1 MQTVENLAQGACNYW
16 PTELVK
22 EAADQST
29 LIPLLETQDTF
40 LNLLKIADADPYAW
54 KEALTHNKAL
64 SANLFLKHLMVLT
77 DIGGERLQRYA
88 KDFFQLFP
96 NGKLEF
102 MFDDSTYTYQFS
114 KNDKRIWHNKK
125 LRIEKSLLLENRQ
138 TFTNDMLDVCMLL
151 IWGANTTDPSN
162 LPDEILEKAIIG
174 SMIGNSDKLETYIKE
189 RYLFVSRQIGG
200 STAND
205 LGYICE
211 AYIKNKLEK
220 MLPDYY
226 DFDGHTLKNV
236 TLNDAQLTKFDL
248 VVSNSKT
255 NRSIGIEVSFQVTTN
270 SVIER
275 KAQNANNRQQLA
287 HQHNHKVGYIIDG
300 SGNFQRKSAIQNILN
315 YSDCTVN
322 FSDAGLLQMVNYI
335 KDNI

>member
-1 MQTVENLAQGACNYW
+1 MQTVDELAKNACNYW

-22 EAADQST
+22 EVADKST

-40 LNLLKIADADPYAW
+40 LNLLKVADASPYAW
-54 KEALTHNKAL
+54 KEALTQNKAL

-77 DIGGERLQRYA
+77 DIGGERLQRYSN
-88 KDFFQLFP
+88 DFHQLFP
-96 NGKLEF
+96 EQKLEF
-102 MFDDSTYTYQFS
+102 SFDNAIHIHKFSTT
-114 KNDKRIWHNKK
+114 KKRIWNNKK
-125 LRIEKSLLLENRQ
+125 LRVEKSLLLEDRQ
-138 TFTNDMLDVCMLL
+138 TFNDDMLDVCMLL
-151 IWGANTTDPSN
+151 IWGANTTDPSK

-174 SMIGNSDKLETYIKE
+174 SLIGSPEKLDKYVKE

-205 LGYICE
+205 LGYVCE
-211 AYIKNKLEK
+211 AYVKNKLQE

-226 DFDGHTLKNV
+226 TFDKRTLENV
-236 TLNDAQLTKFDL
+236 ALNESYLTKFDL
-248 VVSNSKT
+248 VVANSDTK
-255 NRSIGIEVSFQVTTN
+255 RCIGIEISFQVTTN

-275 KAQNANNRQQLA
+275 KSQNANNRQQLA
-287 HQHNHKVGYIIDG
+287 HQQNHKVGYIIDG

-322 FSDAGLLQMVNYI
+322 FSDTGLLQMVNYI

>member
-1 MQTVENLAQGACNYW
+1 MKTVEELAKDACNYW

-22 EAADQST
+22 EAADKST
-29 LIPLLETQDTF
+29 LIPLIETQDTF
-40 LNLLKIADADPYAW
+40 LNLLKVADANPYAW
-54 KEALTHNKAL
+54 KEALTQNKSL

-88 KDFFQLFP
+88 KDFAQIFP
-96 NGKLEF
+96 KGKLEF
-102 MFDDSTYTYQFS
+102 TFDDSTCIYKFS
-114 KNDKRIWHNKK
+114 KNDKRIWNNKK
-125 LRIEKSLLLENRQ
+125 LRVEKSLLLENRK
-138 TFTNDMLDVCMLL
+138 TFDNDMLDVCMLL

-174 SMIGNSDKLETYIKE
+174 SMIGNSDKLEKYIKE

-211 AYIKNKLEK
+211 AYVKNKFEK
-220 MLPDYY
+220 LLPDNYS
-226 DFDGHTLKNV
+226 FNGHTLKNV
-236 TLNDAQLTKFDL
+236 TLNDTQLTTFDL
-248 VVSNSKT
+248 VISNSKT
-255 NRSIGIEVSFQVTTN
+255 KRSIGIEISFQVTTN

-287 HQHNHKVGYIIDG
+287 HKHSHKVGYIIDG

-322 FSDAGLLQMVNYI
+322 FSDAGLLKMVNYI

>member
-1 MQTVENLAQGACNYW
+1 MQTVDELAKDACNYW
-16 PTELVK
+16 PSDLVK
-22 EAADQST
+22 EAADKST

-40 LNLLKIADADPYAW
+40 LNLLKVADASPYAW
-54 KEALTHNKAL
+54 KEALIQNKAL

-77 DIGGERLQRYA
+77 DIGGERLQRYS

-96 NGKLEF
+96 RQELEF
-102 MFDDSTYTYQFS
+102 AFDNVVHTYKFS
-114 KNDKRIWHNKK
+114 KTEKRIWNNKK
-125 LRIEKSLLLENRQ
+125 LRVEKSLLLENRQ
-138 TFTNDMLDVCMLL
+138 TFNDDMLDVCMLL
-151 IWGANTTDPSN
+151 IWGANTTDPSR

-174 SMIGNSDKLETYIKE
+174 SMIGSSEKLEKYVKE

-211 AYIKNKLEK
+211 AYVKRKLEEI
-220 MLPDYY
+220 LPDYY
-226 DFDGHTLKNV
+226 NFNGHTLVNV
-236 TLNDAQLTKFDL
+236 TLNDAELTKFDL
-248 VVSNSKT
+248 IVSNPRT
-255 NRSIGIEVSFQVTTN
+255 NRSMGIEVSFQVTTN

-322 FSDAGLLQMVNYI
+322 FSDTGLLHMVNYI

>member
-1 MQTVENLAQGACNYW
+1 METVDELAKDACNYW
-16 PTELVK
+16 PSELVK
-22 EAADQST
+22 EAADKST

-40 LNLLKIADADPYAW
+40 LNLLKVADASPYAW
-54 KEALTHNKAL
+54 KEALIQNKAL

-77 DIGGERLQRYA
+77 DIGGERLQRYS
-88 KDFFQLFP
+88 KDFSQLFP
-96 NGKLEF
+96 DKKLEF
-102 MFDDSTYTYQFS
+102 VFDNIVHTYEFS
-114 KNDKRIWHNKK
+114 KADNRTWSNKK

-138 TFTNDMLDVCMLL
+138 TFSDDMLDVCMLL
-151 IWGANTTDPSN
+151 IWGANTTDVSK

-174 SMIGNSDKLETYIKE
+174 SMIGNPDKLEKYIKE

-211 AYIKNKLEK
+211 AYVKNKLEE
-220 MLPDYY
+220 MLPAYY
-226 DFDGHTLKNV
+226 SFDGHTLVNV
-236 TLNDAQLTKFDL
+236 TLNDTQLTKFDL
-248 VVSNSKT
+248 VVSNPKT

-275 KAQNANNRQQLA
+275 KAQNANNRQKLA

-322 FSDAGLLQMVNYI
+322 FSDTGLMQMVNYI

>member
-1 MQTVENLAQGACNYW
+1 MQTIEDLAQDACNYW

-22 EAADQST
+22 EAADKST

-40 LNLLKIADADPYAW
+40 LSLLKVADATPYAW
-54 KEALTHNKAL
+54 KDMLTQTKSL
-64 SANLFLKHLMVLT
+64 SANVFLKHLMVLT
-77 DIGGERLQRYA
+77 DLGGERLQRYA
-88 KDFFQLFP
+88 KDFSQLFP
-96 NGKLEF
+96 KGVLEF
-102 MFDDSTYTYQFS
+102 VYDDTNHIYEFS
-114 KNDKRIWHNKK
+114 KPKKRIWNNKK
-125 LRIEKSLLLENRQ
+125 LRVEKSLLLEERQ
-138 TFTNDMLDVCMLL
+138 IFTDDMLDVCMLL
-151 IWGANTTDPSN
+151 IWGANTTNPIY

-174 SMIGNSDKLETYIKE
+174 SLIGNSDKLDKYVKE

-211 AYIKNKLEK
+211 AYIKDKLENL
-220 MLPDYY
+220 LPDHYNLA
-226 DFDGHTLKNV
+226 GHTLENV
-236 TLNDAQLTKFDL
+236 TLNDTQLTKFDL
-248 VVSNSKT
+248 VVLNSIT
-255 NRSIGIEVSFQVTTN
+255 NRSIGIEISFQVTTN

-287 HQHNHKVGYIIDG
+287 HQNGHKVGYIIDG

-322 FSDAGLLQMVNYI
+322 FSENGLLKMANYI
-335 KDNI
+335 KDNV

>member
-1 MQTVENLAQGACNYW
+1 MQTVDELAKNACNYW
-16 PTELVK
+16 PSELVK
-22 EAADQST
+22 EAADKST

-40 LNLLKIADADPYAW
+40 LNILKVADASPYAW
-54 KEALTHNKAL
+54 KEALTQNKAL

-77 DIGGERLQRYA
+77 DIGGERLQRYS
-88 KDFFQLFP
+88 KDFSQLFP
-96 NGKLEF
+96 DQKLEF
-102 MFDDSTYTYQFS
+102 VFDDIVHTYEFS
-114 KNDKRIWHNKK
+114 KADNRTWSNKK

-138 TFTNDMLDVCMLL
+138 TFNDDMLDVCMLL
-151 IWGANTTDPSN
+151 IWGANTTDVSK

-174 SMIGNSDKLETYIKE
+174 SMIGSPDKLEKYIKE

-211 AYIKNKLEK
+211 AYVKKKLEE

-226 DFDGHTLKNV
+226 SFNGHTLVNV
-236 TLNDAQLTKFDL
+236 TLNDTQLTKFDL
-248 VVSNSKT
+248 VVSNPKT

-322 FSDAGLLQMVNYI
+322 FSDTGLLQMVNYI

>member
-1 MQTVENLAQGACNYW
+1 
-16 PTELVK
+16 
-22 EAADQST
+22 
-29 LIPLLETQDTF
+29 
-40 LNLLKIADADPYAW
+40 
-54 KEALTHNKAL
+54 
-64 SANLFLKHLMVLT
+64 MVLT
-77 DIGGERLQRYA
+77 DIGGERLQRYS

-96 NGKLEF
+96 ERKLEYK
-102 MFDDSTYTYQFS
+102 FDNVVHTHEFS
-114 KNDKRIWHNKK
+114 KTDKRVWNNKK

-138 TFTNDMLDVCMLL
+138 SFSEDMLDVCMLL
-151 IWGANTTDPSN
+151 IWGSNTIDPSN

-174 SMIGNSDKLETYIKE
+174 SMIGSPDKLEKYVKE

-211 AYIKNKLEK
+211 AYIKNKLQK

-226 DFDGHTLKNV
+226 NFDGHTLVNV
-236 TLNDAQLTKFDL
+236 TLNDSELTKFDI
-248 VVSNSKT
+248 VVSNSNT

-300 SGNFQRKSAIQNILN
+300 SGNFQRKSAVQNILN